1 MATSFA
7 IDMAR
12 ICIPYPTGFI
22 KEDRTYGIKVLGY
35 DTLIYDFYK
44 CVDGKDWDDIKK
56 FKDFYDIVSAAYHI
70 DLTTVPSVRPY
81 VAWVDW
87 CKKNGGVLMHGGKVQ
102 QEKLLQEANTL
113 ICDNSADCDFLQHIY
128 MNLSRKR
135 FGGYQFDYNKPVP
148 ARFAKI
154 HDARVAM
161 LIDKLAFPTKQKL
174 K

>member
-12 ICIPYPTGFI
+12 ICIPYPTGFT
-22 KEDRTYGIKVLGY
+22 KTDRTYGIKVLGY

-44 CVDGKDWDDIKK
+44 HVDGKDFDDIKE
-56 FKDFYDIVSAAYHI
+56 FKDFYDIVSAAYQI

-102 QEKLLQEANTL
+102 QQQLLQGANTL
-113 ICDNSADCDFLQHIY
+113 ICDNNADCNFLQHIY
-128 MNLSRKR
+128 MNLLGKW
-135 FGGYQFDYNKPVP
+135 FGGCQLDYGKPVP
-148 ARFAKI
+148 TRFANI
-154 HDARVAM
+154 QDARVAM
-161 LIDKLAFPTKQKL
+161 LINKLAFPTKQKV

>member
-12 ICIPYPTGFI
+12 ICIPYPTGFT
-22 KEDRTYGIKVLGY
+22 KTDRTYGIKVLGY

-44 CVDGKDWDDIKK
+44 HVDGKDFDDVEK
-56 FKDFYDIVSAAYHI
+56 FKDFYDIVSAAYQI

-102 QEKLLQEANTL
+102 QQQLLQGANTL
-113 ICDNSADCDFLQHIY
+113 ICDNNADCNFLQYIY
-128 MNLSRKR
+128 MNLLGKR
-135 FGGYQFDYNKPVP
+135 FGWHQLDYGKPVP
-148 ARFAKI
+148 TRFAKI
-154 HDARVAM
+154 QDARIAM
-161 LIDKLAFPTKQKL
+161 LINKLAFPTKQKV